1 MFSGFYIAKNKSI
14 ITGMDLL
21 ELLTSN
27 LHAVLQNSSDIVKP
41 LCFRGF
47 TKSCCLDSQVKSGC
61 LLAQTYKCLTK
72 HRGSI
77 FKHKT
82 CTQRRKVRIENMVIV
97 LQNNCTTKIMRILS
111 ITSFTYNNI
120 TFYLYNGP

>member
-1 MFSGFYIAKNKSI
+1 MVSQKY
-14 ITGMDLL
+14 
-21 ELLTSN
+21 
-27 LHAVLQNSSDIVKP
+27 VVK
-41 LCFRGF
+41 
-47 TKSCCLDSQVKSGC
+47 TVKSRC

-82 CTQRRKVRIENMVIV
+82 CTQRRKVCIENTVIV
-97 LQNNCTTKIMRILS
+97 LQNNCTTKIMRIVLIVLTS